1 MPTYVLGYKDIKT
14 RIPPVRV
21 LRGGGGEGSIDSAR
35 QVQTEGSYSRAYV
48 CSDALCKSTQRTKPY
63 TLIYITIRVDVMLQ
77 HTCVSLLNL
86 SLSYVASKK
95 LGAPP

>member
-35 QVQTEGSYSRAYV
+35 QVQTEGVILKGICVLRCIV
-48 CSDALCKSTQRTKPY
+48 QVHPEDKAL
-63 TLIYITIRVDVMLQ
+63 
-77 HTCVSLLNL
+77 HTHLHHH
-86 SLSYVASKK
+86 K
-95 LGAPP
+95 G